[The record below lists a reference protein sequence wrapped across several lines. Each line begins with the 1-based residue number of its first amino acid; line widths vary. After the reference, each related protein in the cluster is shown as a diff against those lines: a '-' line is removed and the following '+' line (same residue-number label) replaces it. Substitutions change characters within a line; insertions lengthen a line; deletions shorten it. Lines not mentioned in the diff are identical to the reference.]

1 MDRLDSGGQSFSLAS
16 ATREDSSQQHL
27 DDRAAEL
34 FGLFLER
41 ERDFGFNPAVV
52 VEYPDAADPAT
63 SAFLNDPLTQIAARR
78 AALAQSGDPVAR
90 VLVLTTHAD
99 RLGPALTGAG
109 YQVLPIDMPA
119 GPDHTAA
126 FARDFPEAGPEAEP
140 GRTLYLEVVNAADE
154 KIRPGFA
161 LTMTDAAGRLC
172 GGASGSLHRRDGR
185 LYAYLATMTV
195 VAGLPPGT
203 GTKLAGAMLDFLR
216 GLGVATVH
224 LGTQTA
230 GPFYEQVGFRVTRR
244 LIPELR
250 NRRTADGRVVPHDL
264 VMLEMDL

>member
-1 MDRLDSGGQSFSLAS
+1 MN
-16 ATREDSSQQHL
+16 E
-27 DDRAAEL
+27 
-34 FGLFLER
+34 
-41 ERDFGFNPAVV
+41 
-52 VEYPDAADPAT
+52 
-63 SAFLNDPLTQIAARR
+63 
-78 AALAQSGDPVAR
+78 
-90 VLVLTTHAD
+90 
-99 RLGPALTGAG
+99 
-109 YQVLPIDMPA
+109 
-119 GPDHTAA
+119 
-126 FARDFPEAGPEAEP
+126 
-140 GRTLYLEVVNAADE
+140 ADE